1 MKKKLIPVLAVA
13 MSVALASC
21 SSEKV
26 EEGKKKVRKNIED
39 DIDKISSAFDSY
51 VDDET
56 DLSLTTDAPS
66 DTTPQ
71 DTTPTTT
78 ADESVKDTQVSDST
92 AATAPADFSPD
103 FTFTIYDMAGNA
115 YDESIFAEHQ
125 VTMINFWEPWCGPC
139 VAEMPELEKLYEDY
153 KDKGLLIIGVFSST
167 DTLDDVNKVL
177 NDAKITYPILIYDSV
192 FDQFQTGY
200 VPTTIFVDQ
209 NGHIIP
215 ESNGYGDNVVVG
227 SASYDDWAAIVTKY
241 LK

>member
-13 MSVALASC
+13 MSVALAAC
-21 SSEKV
+21 SSEKI
-26 EEGKKKVRKNIED
+26 EEGKEKVRKNLED
-39 DIDKISSAFDSY
+39 DIDKISSALDSY

-66 DTTPQ
+66 DPPLTTM
-71 DTTPTTT
+71 
-78 ADESVKDTQVSDST
+78 ADEDRKNTRASDST
-92 AATAPADFSPD
+92 AASVPADFSPD

-177 NDAKITYPILIYDSV
+177 SDAKITYPILIYDSV